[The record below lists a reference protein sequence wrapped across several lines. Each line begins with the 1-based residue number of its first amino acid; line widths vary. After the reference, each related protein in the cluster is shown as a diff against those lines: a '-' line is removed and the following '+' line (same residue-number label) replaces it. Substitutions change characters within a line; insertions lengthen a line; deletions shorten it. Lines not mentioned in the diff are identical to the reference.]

1 MLPEDQSV
9 TLRASVLTGGVGI
22 MWLIHAIDA
31 FLPRGWSAAGTGIV
45 PRTWSGLYGIPVAPF
60 IHATWGH
67 LISNSI
73 PLLILGA
80 IVLFRGLGEFLF
92 VTFCSILIGGLGTW
106 LFGEGN
112 AQHVGASGLVF
123 GLFGYLVVRS
133 AFDRKITS
141 AVVTLVV
148 AILYGSAMWH
158 SLIPEPSIS
167 WSSHFF
173 GFLGGCVAARLR
185 YPGRHAG
192 DPRIEGTSPPVVE
205 LTRRRG

>member
-1 MLPEDQSV
+1 MLPRDQSI
-9 TLRASVLTGGVGI
+9 TLRASVLAGFVGI
-22 MWLIHAIDA
+22 MWLIHAIDS
-31 FLPRGWSAAGTGIV
+31 FLPRGLSAAGTGIV
-45 PRTWSGLYGIPVAPF
+45 PRTWNGLYGIPVAPF

-92 VTFCSILIGGLGTW
+92 VTLCSVLIGGFGTW

-123 GLFGYLVVRS
+123 GLFGYLVFRS

-141 AVVTLVV
+141 AIVTLAV
-148 AILYGSAMWH
+148 AVLYGSAMAR
-158 SLIPEPSIS
+158 SLIPAPDIS

-173 GFLGGCVAARLR
+173 GFLGGCTAARLR
-185 YPGRHAG
+185 YPGRQTR
-192 DPRIEGTSPPVVE
+192 DPMPEARHRSWS
-205 LTRRRG
+205 